1 MRSSVDSLPMKI
13 IADDRPNPSQKPPKR
28 RKKLATDLESPIFS
42 LPALAV
48 IVVGVFVP
56 MAVLIVYSL
65 WPTVDQEVVR
75 EWTFTNYLRFFESK
89 VYWGTL
95 LRSLLFASLASALTV
110 ILTFPFAYF
119 VALKVQPER
128 RLIWVLIAVV
138 PFFTSYLIRVF
149 AWMTLLG
156 DTGLLN
162 QGLMYVGLIESPL
175 WLLGLNS
182 SGIVLTFV
190 YLLFPLAFLT
200 AFIALERTNPTIL
213 EAAADLGARPWQ
225 GLIYVTLPVARTGIM
240 GGFVFSTITIL
251 GDYVTPQLIGG
262 TDGYL
267 YSNIIQRQFG
277 SSVQWGFGSALALIL
292 LVIVFV
298 LLLVLRQVTGGAA
311 QVGTFSR
318 QFNPSSSP
326 VLKAYAIAFL
336 AFLYTPIGLLLVLA
350 LNDNTSIGFPFNGV
364 TLRWFAAILSDPLL
378 LESLRNSLIVAFASV
393 SISVVLGTVAAVQ
406 LARSYGQWRQASLAI
421 ISVPLFLPPMLLGL
435 AIIIGLNALGIER
448 GLWTIITG
456 HTILWLPVVT
466 LLVLIRLEGLD
477 PNLELAA
484 MDLGAPP
491 VTALARVSVP
501 QALPGI
507 VAAALI
513 SFALSMDEFILTALV
528 TGADS
533 TLPLYIFGQ
542 LRFNVTPAV
551 VALSVT
557 LLLVSFALL
566 VMGALLATRGK
577 GGPPVPAPNAIQNVS
592 Q

>member
-1 MRSSVDSLPMKI
+1 MGSSFTMSTK
-13 IADDRPNPSQKPPKR
+13 ASDRPNPPPAPSKPR
-28 RKKLATDLESPIFS
+28 QKLAAELENPIFS
-42 LPALAV
+42 FPALTV
-48 IVVGVFVP
+48 VFVGVFVP
-56 MAVLIVYSL
+56 MVVLVCYSL

-75 EWTFTNYLRFFESK
+75 EWTLANYLRFFESE
-89 VYWGTL
+89 VYWGSL
-95 LRSLLFASLASALTV
+95 LRSLLFASFASALTV

-119 VALKVQPER
+119 VALKVEPER
-128 RLIWVLIAVV
+128 RSIWVLIAVV

-149 AWMTLLG
+149 AWMNLLG
-156 DTGLLN
+156 DTGLIN
-162 QGLMYVGLIESPL
+162 QALIYLGLISEPL
-175 WLLGLNS
+175 WVLGLNS

-200 AFIALERTNPTIL
+200 TFIALERTNPTVL

-225 GLIYVTLPVARTGIM
+225 GLFFVTLPMARTGIV

-292 LVIVFV
+292 LVVVFV
-298 LLLVLRQVTGGAA
+298 LLLVLRWVTGGAA
-311 QVGTFSR
+311 QVGTFTR
-318 QFNPSSSP
+318 QFNPSRAP
-326 VLKAYAIAFL
+326 VLKGYAYAFL
-336 AFLYTPIGLLLVLA
+336 SFLYTPIALLVVLA
-350 LNDNTSIGFPFNGV
+350 LNDSTSIGFPFNGV
-364 TLRWFAAILSDPLL
+364 TFRWFAAIIDDPLL
-378 LESLRNSLIVAFASV
+378 LESLRNSLLVAF
-393 SISVVLGTVAAVQ
+393 ISVGISIVLGSIAAVQ
-406 LARSYGQWRQASLAI
+406 LARTQGKWRQSSLAM

-448 GLWTIITG
+448 GLWTIIFG
-456 HTILWLPVVT
+456 HTILSLPIVT

-491 VTALARVSVP
+491 LSALLRVSVP

-528 TGADS
+528 TGADT

-551 VALSVT
+551 VALSVS
-557 LLLVSFALL
+557 LLLISFALL

-577 GGPPVPAPNAIQNVS
+577 GGRTAAPPVVHNS
-592 Q
+592 SH